1 MDMPD
6 QSADRPRESQSNLP
20 REDLIKI
27 LIVCPSWRDPIP
39 LSDIPRETTVADLRL
54 KIESGVPM
62 HPHPTLQRLYF
73 RGKGVPSSCDSLT
86 LREFLMPEGE
96 SEYAIHLVMPEPM
109 PDNWLPPSVSSST
122 ASDSSH
128 TQVEGLRQRAVPR
141 PQHMT
146 SPDSASQYAHEL
158 QERLENSL
166 RAQNFSSGVNGY
178 PSTGPFGSVIAA
190 RFGRRAHLGSDGSP
204 TQPWSTYVTGQQ
216 PGSTESTP
224 LSVSTPTQAF
234 ISFLDARRQLQSM
247 EEQLTQG
254 VIPSIEQLFRLRTLI
269 VQIRDHRHIFST
281 PAFRMEHG
289 SYPDEVS
296 VAEIEGHISDV
307 YRRVDIII
315 SAGGFLRQSYNT
327 SSNQPTRPSSYLVN
341 SPNGYQGLVRP
352 QAEPMMVQLGQ
363 QTHRTYTNPTGAV
376 GGPNVRHMPDLVRN
390 PAGVVNEQNVA
401 RVNGQPPLNQQQGQN
416 VPAFER
422 NLRRVWLFIR
432 LYFFIYMISDPGT
445 WTRIMLVTLAG
456 FVVLLSG
463 SELPQR
469 IYGMIISPIQ
479 RHLEGLAHIGGPA
492 ERRAPAPTGQNSNNQ
507 PVRPRNAMDNIWEYL
522 WRAERSIVLLF
533 ASLVP
538 GIGERQ
544 VQARNAAEA
553 ERVRQEEEQQRLR
566 EQEQQ
571 QEEERD
577 QERERAESQ
586 TQEQT

>member
-1 MDMPD
+1 MDTPG
-6 QSADRPRESQSNLP
+6 QSADRPRESQPNLP

-27 LIVCPSWRDPIP
+27 LIVCPSWHDPIP
-39 LSDIPRETTVADLRL
+39 LSGIPRDTTVADLRL

-62 HPHPTLQRLYF
+62 HPHPRLQRLYF

-86 LREFLMPEGE
+86 LREFLMPAGE
-96 SEYAIHLVMPEPM
+96 SEYAIHLVMPEPV
-109 PDNWLPPSVSSST
+109 PEPTPNNWLPPSVSSST
-122 ASDSSH
+122 ASDLSH

-141 PQHMT
+141 PQHMN
-146 SPDSASQYAHEL
+146 SPDLASHYAREL

-166 RAQNFSSGVNGY
+166 RAQAVSSGVN
-178 PSTGPFGSVIAA
+178 
-190 RFGRRAHLGSDGSP
+190 GSP
-204 TQPWSTYVTGQQ
+204 TQPWGAYVTGQQ

-224 LSVSTPTQAF
+224 LSFSTPTRAF
-234 ISFLDARRQLQSM
+234 ISFLDARTQLHSM
-247 EEQLTQG
+247 NEQLTQG
-254 VIPSIEQLFRLRTLI
+254 VIPSVEQLFRLRTLI

-289 SYPDEVS
+289 SYPDA
-296 VAEIEGHISDV
+296 VAVAQMEDLINHI
-307 YRRVDIII
+307 YRQVDNMIF
-315 SAGGFLRQSYNT
+315 AGDPLRQSYNT
-327 SSNQPTRPSSYLVN
+327 TSSQSTRPSSYLVN

-352 QAEPMMVQLGQ
+352 QAEPMLVQLGQ
-363 QTHRTYTNPTGAV
+363 QLHRAYTNPTGAL

-401 RVNGQPPLNQQQGQN
+401 RANGQPPLNQQQGQN

-469 IYGMIISPIQ
+469 LYGMIVSPIQ

-586 TQEQT
+586 TQEQA